1 MSVLVEC
8 LCHKKRSLRNKV
20 CSCGEDLVKLKRAN
34 KINYW
39 IAYRLPGGKQKRE
52 VVGTSIDEARDADG
66 KRRAQKREHRIF
78 EILPEARMTF
88 SELKDWYLGM
98 EKTKSLANYP
108 TLKTLLKKFCFEFGD
123 RIVNSVKRSELENL
137 QIKRQREGMA
147 LATIDYEL
155 NAAKIIVNKAF
166 NDGILGGDTL
176 RVFKGV
182 KLMLKKNANARSR
195 VLSPQEFDLIL
206 EKMPHYGKGP
216 FLTAFRAGMR
226 EGEYLE
232 LVWSK
237 IDFENLLI
245 KLEAGDTKDK
255 KPRIIPIPRDLLE
268 VFKRTPRAL
277 HDAHVFLWKGKK
289 ISGEKFRE
297 WVSKACEEAGI
308 PYGRFVKG
316 GFIPHDLRHGF
327 VTYMRKAGVDKS
339 VIMELTGHSTDAMF
353 HRYNEIDG
361 DDRRKAMN
369 QLEAFLHSEYAEV
382 EQKDQVGGK

>member
-1 MSVLVEC
+1 MAVLIEC
-8 LCHKKRSLRNKV
+8 LCHKKQSLRNKV

-34 KINYW
+34 KVNYW
-39 IAYRLPGGKQKRE
+39 ITYRLPGGKQKRE

-66 KRRAQKREHRIF
+66 KRRVQKREHRIF

-88 SELKDWYLGM
+88 SELKDWYLNL
-98 EKTKSLANYP
+98 EKTKSLSNYP

-155 NAAKIIVNKAF
+155 NAAKIMVNKAF

-182 KLMLKKNANARSR
+182 KLMLKKNANARNR
-195 VLSPQEFDLIL
+195 VLSPQEFYQIL
-206 EKMPHYGKGP
+206 EKMHSPAKGP
-216 FLTAFRAGMR
+216 FFTAFKTGMR
-226 EGEYLE
+226 EGEVLG

-237 IDFENLLI
+237 IDLENRLI
-245 KLEAGDTKDK
+245 NLEAQDTKDRE
-255 KPRIIPIPRDLLE
+255 PRSIPIPGDLLE

-277 HDAHVFLWKGKK
+277 YDTHVFLWKGKK
-289 ISGEKFRE
+289 ISGEKLRK
-297 WVSKACEEAGI
+297 WVKEACEKAGI
-308 PYGRFVKG
+308 SYGRFVEG

-369 QLEAFLHSEYAEV
+369 QLEGFLRNESASV
-382 EQKDQVGGK
+382 DQTVDQER